1 MSVAHAFYASQTR
14 YFFVGVT
21 LLLLVLVTYRYSSR
35 SRPPSG
41 NSPILDS
48 SVYSSSLTYYPED
61 TLFND
66 ESLPETVVAIPRV
79 AGAGGGGSHLGG
91 VVLVLH
97 GCGGSALNFFPKT
110 NTCTMCTGEPHD
122 TQIVATMHK
131 YDLTVVAMSSED
143 RTHKCWSMN
152 RDTPRV
158 VARLN
163 ELASKHGWSE
173 HTKLFAHGL
182 SSGGYFASTLP
193 FVRQRINM
201 HLRGLCIQVASLHAD
216 AKAWETLDRHDDI
229 AVAFAHMPR
238 DKRTAKHVEHDASE
252 LRRIGVPVLVVEDH
266 PHAVSA
272 PWLETYARLAPSLAR
287 QLFDHLTAIRAVD
300 SDGYLAYDP
309 RGHEPEV
316 VPSEIAQTLDATGAR
331 TLHEALYSA
340 YAVHA
345 IASASTPKVLDF
357 WMKHAV

>member
-1 MSVAHAFYASQTR
+1 MGALVVVVPRASATTSAAAPTT
-14 YFFVGVT
+14 FAASAATSGAATSGAATSGAATSDTVDSGAASDSAAAT
-21 LLLLVLVTYRYSSR
+21 SMLLL
-35 SRPPSG
+35 
-41 NSPILDS
+41 
-48 SVYSSSLTYYPED
+48 E
-61 TLFND
+61 
-66 ESLPETVVAIPRV
+66 
-79 AGAGGGGSHLGG
+79 
-91 VVLVLH
+91 
-97 GCGGSALNFFPKT
+97 
-110 NTCTMCTGEPHD
+110 
-122 TQIVATMHK
+122 
-131 YDLTVVAMSSED
+131 
-143 RTHKCWSMN
+143 
-152 RDTPRV
+152 
-158 VARLN
+158 
-163 ELASKHGWSE
+163 
-173 HTKLFAHGL
+173 
-182 SSGGYFASTLP
+182 
-193 FVRQRINM
+193 
-201 HLRGLCIQVASLHAD
+201 
-216 AKAWETLDRHDDI
+216 
-229 AVAFAHMPR
+229 
-238 DKRTAKHVEHDASE
+238 HVEHDASE

>member
-1 MSVAHAFYASQTR
+1 M
-14 YFFVGVT
+14 
-21 LLLLVLVTYRYSSR
+21 
-35 SRPPSG
+35 
-41 NSPILDS
+41 
-48 SVYSSSLTYYPED
+48 
-61 TLFND
+61 
-66 ESLPETVVAIPRV
+66 
-79 AGAGGGGSHLGG
+79 
-91 VVLVLH
+91 
-97 GCGGSALNFFPKT
+97 NFFHKT
-110 NTCTMCTGEPHD
+110 NTCTKCTGEPHD

-131 YDLTVVAMSSED
+131 YNMAVVAMSSED

-158 VARLN
+158 IARLN
-163 ELASKHGWSE
+163 ELASKHGWSQ

-316 VPSEIAQTLDATGAR
+316 VPSEIEQTLDATGAR